1 MKKLLFIAMAFVSA
15 LCSYAQNDYSL
26 EQLTAAMNCRL
37 VKMRA
42 SMDVILSD
50 GTVVDNNE
58 VVNLTLVYGGKES
71 GYSSDDYICL
81 LYEGV
86 DGNDCNECKG
96 FMDYPRSVTCSGD
109 DDKVD
114 YYNLVIGNGLKMAV
128 SHLDKHHIEGSGFDS
143 LHLIQVVDASGKAAS
158 YTIISCDFYDISSGT
173 ERLVL
178 KDYIPSFDHYKDRNL
193 LRVFADRMRKFYE

>member
-71 GYSSDDYICL
+71 GYSSDDYIYL
-81 LYEGV
+81 LYEGA

-96 FMDYPRSVTCSGD
+96 FMDYPRGVICGGYD
-109 DDKVD
+109 DRVG
-114 YYNLVIGNGLKMAV
+114 YYNLVIGNGLKMMV
-128 SHLDKHHIEGSGFDS
+128 SHLDKSGDEYVGFDS
-143 LHLIQVVDASGKAAS
+143 TNVIQVVDGADMAAS
-158 YTIISCDFYDISSGT
+158 YIILRCDFYDISSGT

-193 LRVFADRMRKFYE
+193 LRIFADRMRKYYE